1 MAKTVLVTGGDRG
14 IGRAI
19 AEKFSSMGFAVAIAY
34 EKNEEEAKKVCEA
47 TGCRAYRADV
57 SDSAAV
63 GRMFDSIERDMGPV
77 DILVNNAGISVTGLF
92 QDLSE
97 EEWDRL
103 FGVNVKGV
111 FNCTKRALGGMIKK
125 QCGCIINV
133 SSMWGITGASCESH
147 YSATKAAVIGY
158 TQALA
163 RELGPSGI
171 RVNCIAPGT
180 TDTDMNAH
188 YSKETMDEL
197 ADCTPLGRIAEP
209 SEIAEAAYFLASDAS
224 SYITGTVLNAS
235 GGFVI

>member
-19 AEKFSSMGFAVAIAY
+19 AEKFSSMGYTVAIAY
-34 EKNEEEAKKVCEA
+34 ETNEEEAKKVSEE
-47 TGCRAYRADV
+47 TGCRTYRADV
-57 SDSAAV
+57 SDSEAV
-63 GRMFDSIERDMGPV
+63 GRMFDSIEKDMGPV
-77 DILVNNAGISVTGLF
+77 DILINNAGISVTGLF
-92 QDLSE
+92 QDLTE
-97 EEWDRL
+97 DEWDRL

-111 FNCTKRALGGMIKK
+111 FNCTKRAVGHMINAKE
-125 QCGCIINV
+125 GCIINV

-163 RELGPSGI
+163 KELGPSGI

-180 TDTDMNAH
+180 TDTEMNAH
-188 YSKETMDEL
+188 YPKETMDDL
-197 ADCTPLGRIAEP
+197 ADSTPLGRIAEP

-224 SYITGTVLNAS
+224 SYITGTVLNVS